1 MRNRTMAGL
10 IGTVLATGAI
20 VAGGAVSAGAV
31 GSDDA
36 IAVHSRGGGD
46 DGPGDDNGGAR
57 ARGREVRHAGTCTVR
72 STSKIKVKEEDGGR
86 LEVEFE
92 VDQNRKGQKWGVV
105 LKRNGSVVART
116 SALTKA
122 PSGSFSVQRL
132 IGDRAGAD
140 TVTGVARNTD
150 TGETCTARVVL
161 SA

>member
-1 MRNRTMAGL
+1 MVGL

-20 VAGGAVSAGAV
+20 VAGGAVTAGAV

-36 IAVHSRGGGD
+36 IAVNSRGGG
-46 DGPGDDNGGAR
+46 DGPGDDNGGAS

-86 LEVEFE
+86 LEVELE
-92 VDQNRKGQKWGVV
+92 VDQNRNGQRWGVV

-140 TVTGVARNTD
+140 TVTGVARNIG

-161 SA
+161 AA

>member
-1 MRNRTMAGL
+1 MRNRTMVGL

-57 ARGREVRHAGTCTVR
+57 DRGREVRHAGTCTVR

-92 VDQNRKGQKWGVV
+92 VDQNRNGQKWGVV

-122 PSGSFSVQRL
+122 PSGSFSVERL

-140 TVTGVARNTD
+140 TVTGVARNTN

-161 SA
+161 AA

>member
-1 MRNRTMAGL
+1 MRNRTMVGL
-10 IGTVLATGAI
+10 VGTLLATGAI

-36 IAVHSRGGGD
+36 IAHSRGGGD
-46 DGPGDDNGGAR
+46 DNGGGAAR
-57 ARGREVRHAGTCTVR
+57 NREARHVGSCTVR
-72 STSKIKVKEEDGGR
+72 STSKIKVKQEDGGR

-92 VDQNRKGQKWGVV
+92 VDQNRNGQKWGVV
-105 LKRNGSVVART
+105 LKRNGAVVTRT
-116 SALTKA
+116 SALTRA

-140 TVTGVARNTD
+140 AVTGVARNAD

-161 SA
+161 AA

>member
-1 MRNRTMAGL
+1 MEGDMRNRTMVGL
-10 IGTVLATGAI
+10 VGTLLATGAI
-20 VAGGAVSAGAV
+20 VTGGAVSAGAV

-36 IAVHSRGGGD
+36 IAHSRGGG
-46 DGPGDDNGGAR
+46 GDDNGGSAAR
-57 ARGREVRHAGTCTVR
+57 NREVRHAGTCTVR
-72 STSKIKVKEEDGGR
+72 STSKIKVKQEDGGR

-92 VDQNRKGQKWGVV
+92 VDQNRNGQRWGVV
-105 LKRNGSVVART
+105 LKSNGSVVART

-140 TVTGVARNTD
+140 TVTGVARNAG

-161 SA
+161 AA

>member
-10 IGTVLATGAI
+10 VGTLLATGAI
-20 VAGGAVSAGAV
+20 VAGGAVTAGAM

-36 IAVHSRGGGD
+36 IAHSRGGGN
-46 DGPGDDNGGAR
+46 GPGDDNGGAT

-72 STSKIKVKEEDGGR
+72 STSKIKVKEEDGAR
-86 LEVEFE
+86 LQVEFE
-92 VDQNRKGQKWGVV
+92 VDQNRNGQKWGVV
-105 LKRNGSVVART
+105 LKRNGAVVART

-122 PSGSFSVQRL
+122 PSGSFSVERL

-140 TVTGVARNTD
+140 TVTGVARNTG

-161 SA
+161 AA

>member
-10 IGTVLATGAI
+10 VGTLLATGAI

-36 IAVHSRGGGD
+36 IAVNSRGGGD
-46 DGPGDDNGGAR
+46 NGPGDDNGGAR

-86 LEVEFE
+86 LQVEFE
-92 VDQNRKGQKWGVV
+92 VDQNRNGQRWGVV
-105 LKRNGSVVART
+105 LKRNGAVVART

-122 PSGSFSVQRL
+122 PSGSFSVERL

-161 SA
+161 AA

>member
-1 MRNRTMAGL
+1 MRNRTMVGL

-20 VAGGAVSAGAV
+20 VAGGAVTAGAV
-31 GSDDA
+31 GSDA
-36 IAVHSRGGGD
+36 ITHSRGGGD
-46 DGPGDDNGGAR
+46 GSGDDNGGAR

-92 VDQNRKGQKWGVV
+92 VDQNRNGQKWGVV

-122 PSGSFSVQRL
+122 PSGSFSVHRL

-140 TVTGVARNTD
+140 NVTGVARNTG

-161 SA
+161 AA

>member
-1 MRNRTMAGL
+1 MRNRTMVGL

-46 DGPGDDNGGAR
+46 DPPGDDNGGNR
-57 ARGREVRHAGTCTVR
+57 ARGREVRHAGTCTVG

-92 VDQNRKGQKWGVV
+92 VDQNRNGQKWGVV
-105 LKRNGSVVART
+105 LKHNGSVAART

-122 PSGSFSVQRL
+122 PSGSFSVHRL
-132 IGDRAGAD
+132 IGDRSGAD
-140 TVTGVARNTD
+140 TVTGTARNTR

-161 SA
+161 AA

>member
-1 MRNRTMAGL
+1 MRNRTLVGL

-36 IAVHSRGGGD
+36 ITHSRGGGD

-72 STSKIKVKEEDGGR
+72 STSKIKVKEEDGAR

-92 VDQNRKGQKWGVV
+92 VDQNRNGQKWGVV
-105 LKRNGSVVART
+105 LKRNGAAVART

-122 PSGSFSVQRL
+122 PSGSFSVERL

-140 TVTGVARNTD
+140 TVTGVARNTN

-161 SA
+161 AA